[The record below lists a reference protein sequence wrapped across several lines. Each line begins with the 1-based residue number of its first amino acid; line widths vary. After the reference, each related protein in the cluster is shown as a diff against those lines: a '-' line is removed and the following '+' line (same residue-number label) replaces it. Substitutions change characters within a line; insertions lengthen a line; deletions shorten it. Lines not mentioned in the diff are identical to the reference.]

1 MNSAAT
7 YPDGQSSGSTLRCIP
22 LTVDNTR
29 ACHKNSRNLIKSQI
43 F

>member
-1 MNSAAT
+1 MNSDVT
-7 YPDGQSSGSTLRCIP
+7 NPDGQSSGSTLRCIP

-29 ACHKNSRNLIKSQI
+29 ACHKNNRNLVKSQI